1 MRPPPLHDVL
11 AGLLREAGEVALDRF
26 LTVEAERKRD
36 HTEVT
41 EADRLSEAM
50 LVRGL
55 GIHFPGEGVVGEEG
69 ARVAGERTWYVDP
82 IDGTACYLEGLAYWG
97 PVLGRVVDGCPE
109 AGGVLFPRLSELW
122 FAQAGAGAW
131 RSGRRLPSL
140 EALRLGRDSVVLVP
154 SRFHTV
160 ATLGVDCKVRNL
172 GSIAAHLCQVAAGG
186 AVATLVGPGWRP
198 WDVVAG
204 LVLLEEVGGVA
215 LSLDGSPLDV
225 LSDPSAPFVAGGRA
239 ACDDL
244 LSTLRPHRHKRA

>member
-11 AGLLREAGEVALDRF
+11 AALLQEAGAVALDRF
-26 LTVEAERKRD
+26 LQVEAERKGD
-36 HTEVT
+36 LTEVT
-41 EADRLSEAM
+41 EADRLAEAV

-55 GIHFPGEGVVGEEG
+55 GESFPGEGVVGEEG
-69 ARVAGERTWYVDP
+69 ARIDGERTWYVDP
-82 IDGTACYLEGLAYWG
+82 IDGTACYLEGLTYWG
-97 PVLGRVVDGCPE
+97 PVLGRVVDGAPE
-109 AGGVLFPRLSELW
+109 AGGVLFPRLGELW
-122 FAQAGAGAW
+122 FGQRGAGAW
-131 RSGRRLPSL
+131 RSGRRLPQL
-140 EALRLGRDSVVLVP
+140 GDLRLGRSSVVLMP

-160 ATLGVDCKVRNL
+160 ATLDVPCKVRNL

-215 LSLDGSPLDV
+215 LSLDGSPLHV
-225 LSDPSAPFVAGGRA
+225 LSDPSAPFVAGSRT

-244 LSTLRPHRHKRA
+244 LSTLRPHRLKRA